1 MNFVNNKANSASYD
15 ASFRRNLVEI
25 CEKCHLYQPN
35 DADFE
40 KFLQEMSQLT
50 FLKSENILL
59 EDDGNILKTFYKNNQ
74 KAFLVLN
81 QLWLKFGHEFFYLEE
96 NTIKFAIVFEINKV
110 DTLLKEIKKLEMAD
124 TRVTVLSKSF
134 F

>member
-1 MNFVNNKANSASYD
+1 M
-15 ASFRRNLVEI
+15 
-25 CEKCHLYQPN
+25 
-35 DADFE
+35 
-40 KFLQEMSQLT
+40 
-50 FLKSENILL
+50 
-59 EDDGNILKTFYKNNQ
+59 EDDRNILKTFYKNNQ